1 MSKRHS
7 LLNAYV
13 APLIIAL
20 VSIVG
25 LVAALVADGP
35 GDWTSWI
42 ALAAPVAVVVWA
54 WFFRR
59 R

>member
-1 MSKRHS
+1 MSKRPS

-13 APLIIAL
+13 APLAIAL
-20 VSIVG
+20 VSAVG

-35 GDWTSWI
+35 GDWTSWL
-42 ALAAPVAVVVWA
+42 ALSAPIAVVIWA
-54 WFFRR
+54 FFFRR